1 MPDLYRPMTSSLRS
15 RLLFLT
21 ILFVMAVSMFV
32 YLPLIATFRQNFLE
46 ERLAAAQVAALAAT
60 TDPNQAITP
69 ELEGSLLDTAGVIAV
84 VMRRNDQ
91 SILLGGDVM
100 PHVADAEYDLRN
112 PLLGMLI
119 ADALDTLEANG
130 DRVIRVIGNS
140 RLSGTRLLEVT
151 IDEADL
157 YEAMTTYS
165 NNVLLLAII
174 ISVVTGILVYVSLH
188 WLMVRP
194 MRRIKD
200 SVVEFRRS
208 PETADK
214 HLKSKTRR
222 SDEIG
227 LVEREL
233 SRMQFELRQNLNQKT
248 RLAELGEA
256 VAKIN
261 HDLRNILATAQLAS
275 DGLKR
280 VEDPRVQKI
289 SKRLISAVGRAVAL
303 CERTMRHGKADE
315 PLPEKQWFKLDEL
328 VDEVAISLNTTES
341 TDFTFHK
348 EFGADLSVFAD
359 SGQLHR
365 VILNLC
371 RNAKEV
377 QGDTGTIRI
386 QAEETKD
393 NTISIAIVDKGPG
406 IPESVQESLFKAFSS
421 AKSGGTGL
429 GLAIAKDIIVA
440 HGGTIGLKST
450 GPDGSVFL
458 ITLPNT

>member
-1 MPDLYRPMTSSLRS
+1 MT
-15 RLLFLT
+15 
-21 ILFVMAVSMFV
+21 IIFVMVVSMFV

-60 TDPNQAITP
+60 ADPNQAVTP
-69 ELEGSLLDTAGVIAV
+69 DLEGSLLNTAGVIAV
-84 VMRRNDQ
+84 VMRRNEQ

-100 PHVADAEYDLRN
+100 PHVAHASYDLRN
-112 PLLGMLI
+112 PMLGMLI
-119 ADALDTLEANG
+119 ADALDTLEADG
-130 DRVIRVIGNS
+130 DRVIRVVGNS

-157 YEAMTTYS
+157 YQAMTTYS

-174 ISVVTGILVYVSLH
+174 ISVVTGILVYVALH

-200 SVVEFRRS
+200 SVVGFRRS
-208 PETADK
+208 PETEDK
-214 HLKSKTRR
+214 FLKAGTKR

-233 SRMQFELRQNLNQKT
+233 SRMQSELRQNLNQKT

-289 SKRLISAVGRAVAL
+289 SKRLISAVGRAVTL

-315 PLPEKQWFKLDEL
+315 PLPEKEWISLSEL
-328 VDEVAISLNTTES
+328 ADEVAVSLDIADNE
-341 TDFTFHK
+341 DFTFTK
-348 EFGADLSVFAD
+348 DFDDELTILAD
-359 SGQLHR
+359 SGQIHR

-371 RNAKEV
+371 RNAREV
-377 QGDTGTIRI
+377 QGTSGGITIG
-386 QAEETKD
+386 AMKEEHGLVHI
-393 NTISIAIVDKGPG
+393 TIADQGPG
-406 IPESVQESLFKAFSS
+406 IPQNVQDNLFKAFSS

-429 GLAIAKDIIVA
+429 GLAIARDIVLA
-440 HGGTIGLKST
+440 HGGKIGLEST
-450 GPDGSVFL
+450 GPDGSTFM
-458 ITLPNT
+458 ICLPGA

>member
-1 MPDLYRPMTSSLRS
+1 MTSSLRS

-21 ILFVMAVSMFV
+21 ILFVMVISMFV
-32 YLPLIATFRQNFLE
+32 YLPLIATFRQIFLE
-46 ERLAAAQVAALAAT
+46 ERLADAQVAALAAT
-60 TDPNQAITP
+60 ADPNQAITP
-69 ELEGSLLDTAGVIAV
+69 ELEGALLDTAGVIAV
-84 VMRRNDQ
+84 VMRRNEQ
-91 SILLGGDVM
+91 SVLLGGDVM
-100 PHVADAEYDLRN
+100 PHVADVTYDLKN

-119 ADALDTLEANG
+119 ADALDTLEADGN
-130 DRVIRVIGNS
+130 RVIRVVGNS
-140 RLSGTRLLEVT
+140 QLTGTRLLEIT

-174 ISVVTGILVYVSLH
+174 ISVVTGILVYVALH
-188 WLMVRP
+188 WMMVRP

-200 SVVEFRRS
+200 SVVGFRRN
-208 PETADK
+208 PEIEDRF
-214 HLKSKTRR
+214 LKSNTRR
-222 SDEIG
+222 ADEIG

-233 SRMQFELRQNLNQKT
+233 SRMQSELRQNLNQKS

-289 SKRLISAVGRAVAL
+289 SKRLVSAVGRAVSL

-315 PLPEKQWFKLDEL
+315 PMPEKKWISLNEL
-328 VDEVAISLNTTES
+328 VDEVAVSLDIAENV
-341 TDFTFHK
+341 DFAFNKDFDSELT
-348 EFGADLSVFAD
+348 VFAD

-371 RNAKEV
+371 RNACEA
-377 QGDTGTIRI
+377 QGDNGSITIG
-386 QAEETKD
+386 AEKEEHGLAHI
-393 NTISIAIVDKGPG
+393 TIADKGPG
-406 IPESVQESLFKAFSS
+406 IPEAAQENLFKAFSS

-429 GLAIAKDIIVA
+429 GLSIAKDVVLA
-440 HGGTIGLKST
+440 HGGKIGLAST
-450 GPDGSVFL
+450 GPEGSRFM
-458 ITLPNT
+458 ICLPGA